1 MQILRTSTVKCANI
15 FTDIGDFRVTDTGQ
29 ILVWDDQQCQ
39 WQVIDI
45 NLLTDEVIHE
55 VRTEALHELNKDMLD
70 EQVD

>member
-45 NLLTDEVIHE
+45 IY
-55 VRTEALHELNKDMLD
+55 
-70 EQVD
+70 